1 MPAGFNIFS
10 AIVSV
15 FYIVI
20 FLVGLG
26 NAIAP
31 KWFWQKFDSW
41 KAKEEPSSAYFLI
54 RRISGIIIMIVIA
67 AIALFPTLAS
77 YL

>member
-1 MPAGFNIFS
+1 MPAGFHVIS

-15 FYIVI
+15 FYIII
-20 FLVGLG
+20 FLIGLG

-31 KWFWQKFDSW
+31 KWFWLKFESW
-41 KAKEEPSSAYFLI
+41 KAKEEPSAAYFLI